1 MRKVKGDETTEGAT
15 CPDKARIRHYQSER
29 SRIRSCD
36 QTSGGGGWGATD
48 SLTAACII
56 SLPFSNVCPLICVSF
71 RNIPIGKKKKGGGGI
86 AKLDW
91 VGAKVGG
98 GVPHPRTSPPE
109 QWHCP
114 SSLSCLQVLS
124 ETAIQAPINVLPLI
138 INTAEQFQ
146 ILLQEHQ

>member
-1 MRKVKGDETTEGAT
+1 MRKVKGDETNDGAA
-15 CPDKARIRHYQSER
+15 CPDKTQIRHYQSER
-29 SRIRSCD
+29 SRIRSSD
-36 QTSGGGGWGATD
+36 QTSGGGVRFSHC
-48 SLTAACII
+48 SLHHLH
-56 SLPFSNVCPLICVSF
+56 SLLQCLPLICVSF
-71 RNIPIGKKKKGGGGI
+71 RNIPIGKKGGN

-98 GVPHPRTSPPE
+98 GVPHPLTSPPE

-114 SSLSCLQVLS
+114 NSLSCLQVLS

-138 INTAEQFQ
+138 INTVEQFQ